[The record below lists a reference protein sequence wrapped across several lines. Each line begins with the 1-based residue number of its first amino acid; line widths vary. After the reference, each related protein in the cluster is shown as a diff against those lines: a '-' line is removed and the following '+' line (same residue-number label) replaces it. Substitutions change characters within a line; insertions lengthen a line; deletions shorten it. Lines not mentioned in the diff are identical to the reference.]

1 MDTTDRQLL
10 KLLQLNNRRPLRD
23 LAEELGISAPT
34 CLRRLR
40 RLESSGVITGHAAR
54 VEPRVAGFG
63 VTAYVEVSLANPS
76 GAQMAAFE
84 RRIARCPEVLECS
97 ELAGDVDY
105 LLRVVAR
112 DMEAFGEFGRRELA
126 NDKRIAAYRSLIVLK
141 QAKKTDVL
149 PIALL

>member
-1 MDTTDRQLL
+1 MDDADR
-10 KLLQLNNRRPLRD
+10 KLLMLMQANNRRPLRD

-40 RLESSGVITGHAAR
+40 RLESRGVISGHGAR
-54 VEPRVAGFG
+54 VDARLAGFG
-63 VTAYVEVSLANPS
+63 VTAFVEVSLVNPS

-84 RRIARCPEVLECS
+84 RRIVRCPEVLECS

-112 DMEAFGEFGRRELA
+112 DMESFGEFGRRELA

-141 QAKKTDVL
+141 QAKKSEAL
-149 PIALL
+149 PISLL